1 MKLSLK
7 DLPLIIDAIN
17 NNSDMLR
24 LFFGCKALRRIV
36 STGNEVTIREVV
48 TNFEFLGKRLVYLLM
63 MPQTQELQI
72 EILWTLVN
80 LSSLKDNKK
89 LRELI
94 DFGLFEAIINMIDE
108 DLDNIQRCEL
118 CMQLICNSIADM
130 DKSKAD
136 LFKVE

>member
-63 MPQTQELQI
+63 MP
-72 EILWTLVN
+72 
-80 LSSLKDNKK
+80 
-89 LRELI
+89 
-94 DFGLFEAIINMIDE
+94 
-108 DLDNIQRCEL
+108 
-118 CMQLICNSIADM
+118 
-130 DKSKAD
+130 
-136 LFKVE
+136 